1 MRKKTITWFAVSYG
15 SGALAMLA
23 TRRLMTVI
31 WKQARADSPP
41 DGTAAVRAPMAD
53 AVSWA
58 VATGAG
64 VAVARLLAVKSAARV
79 WEATVHEPPPG
90 TET

>member
-1 MRKKTITWFAVSYG
+1 MRAKSITWMAVSYG

-23 TRRLMTVI
+23 TRRLMALV
-31 WKQARADSPP
+31 WKHARTDTPP
-41 DGTAAVRAPMAD
+41 DGPAAVRAPIAD

-64 VAVARLLAVKSAARV
+64 VGVARILAIRSAARV

-90 TET
+90 TEA

>member
-1 MRKKTITWFAVSYG
+1 MRAKSITWMAVSYG

-23 TRRLMTVI
+23 TRRLMALAWT
-31 WKQARADSPP
+31 QARTGAPP
-41 DGTAAVRAPMAD
+41 DGPAAVRAPVAD
-53 AVSWA
+53 AISWA

-64 VAVARLLAVKSAARV
+64 VGVARILAIRSAARV

-90 TET
+90 IEA